1 MSQPMLI
8 TAPLFPTSLRG
19 WQASYRAEKG
29 MATPAPASVERLRL
43 VRRKRRSR
51 LSPEARPHN

>member
-1 MSQPMLI
+1 MLI

-29 MATPAPASVERLRL
+29 PATTAAAPVERLRL
-43 VRRKRRSR
+43 VRRKRRGRPS
-51 LSPEARPHN
+51 LDARTQQ